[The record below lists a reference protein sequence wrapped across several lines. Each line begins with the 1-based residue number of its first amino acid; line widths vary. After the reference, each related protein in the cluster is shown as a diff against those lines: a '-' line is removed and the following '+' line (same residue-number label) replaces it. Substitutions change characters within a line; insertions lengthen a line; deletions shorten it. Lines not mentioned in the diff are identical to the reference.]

1 MAEDGKAIKELYDE
15 GMLEV
20 QRVLFSLDSTAAQR
34 KVAKQSLRDLTTLL
48 LAQTIKTVEGRTALL
63 TGLIVELVQVIEKVQ
78 LKPPFQDALDKLNGV
93 LGKAH
98 KTLAEQKKKLIE

>member
-15 GMLEV
+15 GMFEV

-98 KTLAEQKKKLIE
+98 KALAEQKKKLIE